1 MYLGFI
7 DLKTLYLIL
16 HLFGIALGAGAAFFS
31 DIMFFSAIKDMRFS
45 NTEIRFLKLGSRTVW
60 IGLCVLVISGVL
72 LFMTDPARYAHS
84 SKFLAK
90 MTIVAII
97 VVNGYIFHRI
107 HIPRIMRHA
116 REELPSSEEFK
127 RKSISM
133 FASGA
138 VSVASWISAA
148 ILGAFKKI
156 PYDYIEIMMVYML
169 ILSFAVFVSFFLHGR
184 YFPKLGKNLTDS
196 NM

>member
-7 DLKTLYLIL
+7 DFKTLYLIL

-31 DIMFFSAIKDMRFS
+31 DIMFFSAMKDMKFS
-45 NTEIRFLKLGSRTVW
+45 STEIRFLKLGSRTVW
-60 IGLCVLVISGVL
+60 IGLGLLVISGIL
-72 LFMTDPARYAHS
+72 LFTTDPAKYAHS

-90 MTIVAII
+90 MTIVAVII
-97 VVNGYIFHRI
+97 ANGYVFHRI

-116 REELPSSEEFK
+116 REELPSSDEFK

-138 VSVASWISAA
+138 VSVTSWVSAV

-156 PYDYIEIMMVYML
+156 PYEYSEIMMAYLLV
-169 ILSFAVFVSFFLHGR
+169 LSIAVFVSFFLHGK
-184 YFPKLGKNLTDS
+184 YFPPSQKNS
-196 NM
+196 ME